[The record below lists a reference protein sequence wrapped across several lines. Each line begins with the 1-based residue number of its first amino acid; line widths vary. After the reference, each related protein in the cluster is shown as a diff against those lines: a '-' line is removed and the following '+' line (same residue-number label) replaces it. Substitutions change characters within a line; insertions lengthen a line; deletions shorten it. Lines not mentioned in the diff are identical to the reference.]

1 MSLLVV
7 CLVLLAVLLVGVFD
21 FMLLIGIKKSKPSWI
36 CKLDDDAQ
44 AKTLGSM

>member
-7 CLVLLAVLLVGVFD
+7 CLVLLAVLSVGVFD
-21 FMLLIGIKKSKPSWI
+21 FMLLIGVKKGRPYWI
-36 CKLDDDAQ
+36 CELDDNVQ

>member
-7 CLVLLAVLLVGVFD
+7 CLVLLVVLSVGVFD
-21 FMLLIGIKKSKPSWI
+21 FMVLIGVKKSKPYWI
-36 CKLDDDAQ
+36 CESDDNVQ